1 MSPRADRHGQSPE
14 RLPADVLGLNHARNE
29 RRAWI
34 VAALCALA
42 CVLEIAGGLWVGSM
56 GVLAEGLHTLAHVA
70 AMAAAGLAYAYARR
84 HVADPRFVFGPG
96 KLGDLCAFASALI
109 LAGMAALIALDS
121 LQRLLHPA
129 ASPFE
134 EAMVL
139 AAFGMIF
146 SGLCAF
152 ILRRGAHG
160 GARPDAT
167 GAEDHEDLN
176 IRAAYLHFMA
186 DVGVSVLA
194 MIGVALGGGLGWLWA
209 DPVAGLA
216 GAAVTARFSLRLLKG
231 AGLRLLDAAMPGNLA
246 ELIAQRLAAME
257 VAIKDLRLWSIAPGR
272 FAAVIS
278 VEAEHPRA
286 PQAYKAALA
295 DLPGISFV
303 SIEVETRLPAGSAT
317 NGPALHIVPGRRIV

>member
-1 MSPRADRHGQSPE
+1 
-14 RLPADVLGLNHARNE
+14 LGLNHARNE
-29 RRAWI
+29 RRAWL
-34 VAALCALA
+34 VSALCALA

-96 KLGDLCAFASALI
+96 KLGDLCAFAGALV

-129 ASPFE
+129 ASPFG
-134 EAMVL
+134 EALGL

-152 ILRRGAHG
+152 ILRRTAQGGDKPDAAGAHG
-160 GARPDAT
+160 HLDPSS
-167 GAEDHEDLN
+167 EDLN
-176 IRAAYLHFMA
+176 IQAAYLHFMA
-186 DVGVSVLA
+186 DVGVSILA
-194 MIGVALGGGLGWLWA
+194 MIGVAVGGGLGWLWA
-209 DPVAGLA
+209 DPIAGLA

-231 AGLRLLDAAMPGNLA
+231 AGLRLLDAAAPEDLA
-246 ELIAQRLAAME
+246 DRIAQRLTAME
-257 VAIKDLRLWSIAPGR
+257 VAVADLRLWAIAPGR
-272 FAAVIS
+272 FAAVIA

-286 PQAYKAALA
+286 PQVYKAALA
-295 DLPGISFV
+295 DLPGLSFV
-303 SIEVETRLPAGSAT
+303 AIEVEPRPPAGSAT
-317 NGPALHIVPGRRIV
+317 NGPSLHIVPRRRIV